1 MQQRWCSGHAEQQRQ
16 PEEECVPAQILA
28 QGQLEQLNFAQT
40 CQVSYSELTRLAF
53 CTLKKVNGASSNTG
67 RDGFKTF

>member
-53 CTLKKVNGASSNTG
+53 YT
-67 RDGFKTF
+67 